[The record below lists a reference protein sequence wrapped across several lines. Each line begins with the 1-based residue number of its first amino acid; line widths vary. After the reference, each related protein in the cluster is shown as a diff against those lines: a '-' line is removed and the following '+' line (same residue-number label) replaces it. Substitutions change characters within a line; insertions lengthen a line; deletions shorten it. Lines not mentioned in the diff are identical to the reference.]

1 MSRGAASRGGDKTAP
16 RRRRRG
22 GRQGGD
28 GAGGS
33 GRDDGAA
40 GSGRAHGLRPRRS
53 PVDYEL
59 MEEVTRGG
67 ARRDRPNAII
77 GRRHRYDQSTW
88 EILRTRAPG
97 PLTSSPARPRRRRL
111 GALSRPHACRGNRAP
126 PEVRAV
132 PRRARGPH
140 GAPCARP
147 PGTRDHALRAKG
159 RPKQVVTLRVNER
172 SRGHRDGMEIQTP
185 RSRPA
190 RPRSGSTQAP
200 RAAS

>member
-33 GRDDGAA
+33 GRDGAA

-53 PVDYEL
+53 PVNYEL
-59 MEEVTRGG
+59 MDLLSLRGG
-67 ARRDRPNAII
+67 RVGGVGTEPRR
-77 GRRHRYDQSTW
+77 RYDRSTW

-111 GALSRPHACRGNRAP
+111 GAPSRPHACRGNRAP